1 MSVDLREL
9 PTGWQWTDL
18 ETLAG
23 SDGVVSDGDWVESK
37 DQNPSGKVRLLQLAD
52 VGEQKFINKSK
63 RFMDSARADEMNCLF
78 LNKGD
83 LLIARLGDPVGKACT
98 LPEQPQR
105 CVTVVD
111 VMVFRACKIAMETQN
126 YVAYAI
132 NSPRIRNRI
141 NEQLSGTTRKRI
153 TGKKLK
159 KTLFPLPPLEE
170 QERIVDK
177 IDELFSGIEAGE
189 RAIEQ
194 ARAGVARYRKAIL
207 KAAVTGEL
215 TADWRDENPTEESA
229 KDLLARILTARF
241 EAWETSELAKL
252 DAKGKARPET
262 EKQWEKFRAR
272 YKPPVK
278 PFTDG
283 YSEVPESWINT
294 TVDQLSEFITSG
306 SRGWAKYY
314 SDTGAVFV
322 RVGNLN
328 RSSVEIDFEK
338 LQFVSPPDGAE
349 GARTR
354 LVLNDILI
362 SITAD
367 VGMVGVFRDQYS
379 EAYINQHVALV
390 RVPDEVNQDWISWAI
405 VSPTKQQEIL
415 GTGRGAT
422 KDGLTLSD
430 LRELVVPFPPESE
443 QVEIVNRV
451 EQALSKADAVEATLD
466 AQSRAAKALKQ
477 AVLKTAFEG
486 KLVPQNPKDEPASEL
501 LKRIKAA
508 S

>member
-1 MSVDLREL
+1 
-9 PTGWQWTDL
+9 
-18 ETLAG
+18 
-23 SDGVVSDGDWVESK
+23 
-37 DQNPSGKVRLLQLAD
+37 
-52 VGEQKFINKSK
+52 
-63 RFMDSARADEMNCLF
+63 
-78 LNKGD
+78 
-83 LLIARLGDPVGKACT
+83 
-98 LPEQPQR
+98 
-105 CVTVVD
+105 
-111 VMVFRACKIAMETQN
+111 METQN

-177 IDELFSGIEAGE
+177 IDELFSSIEAGE
-189 RAIEQ
+189 RAIAQ

-215 TADWRDENPTEESA
+215 TADWRIENPPKESA

-241 EAWETSELAKL
+241 EAWEKSELAKL

-272 YKPPVK
+272 YKAPNEPKTDDSTELPEGWLWVK
-278 PFTDG
+278 LEQICDRITDG
-283 YSEVPESWINT
+283 THQAPKKSE
-294 TVDQLSEFITSG
+294 
-306 SRGWAKYY
+306 
-314 SDTGAVFV
+314 TGIPFV
-322 RVGNLN
+322 VIGNVSAG
-328 RSSVEIDFEK
+328 RIDWDGVK
-338 LQFVSPPDGAE
+338 KFVSPAE
-349 GARTR
+349 FAIHTKHIQPKSGDVLYTAVGSYGMAVHVRDDRDFLIQRHIAHLRPSKAMNSNFVEQLMNSPFIKSQADQKAR
-354 LVLNDILI
+354 
-362 SITAD
+362 
-367 VGMVGVFRDQYS
+367 GVAQKTVTLGCLSSFD
-379 EAYINQHVALV
+379 AAL
-390 RVPDEVNQDWISWAI
+390 PPLAEQAEI
-405 VSPTKQQEIL
+405 VS
-415 GTGRGAT
+415 
-422 KDGLTLSD
+422 
-430 LRELVVPFPPESE
+430 
-443 QVEIVNRV
+443 RV

-466 AQSRAAKALKQ
+466 AQSRATKALKQ